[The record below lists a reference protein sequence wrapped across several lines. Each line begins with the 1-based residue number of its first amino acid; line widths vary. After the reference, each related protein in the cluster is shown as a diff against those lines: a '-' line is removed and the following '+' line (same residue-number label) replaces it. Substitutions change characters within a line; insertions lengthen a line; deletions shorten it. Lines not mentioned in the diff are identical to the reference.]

1 MKKLLINITLV
12 SMLAAGCTKVIN
24 NELPQNSIPVAD
36 LAKDPVSIRAALS
49 GAYSSMLSANY
60 MGLRYWLFADLYSDN
75 LSHVGTF
82 PSFAQF
88 ATKNLLADNVEIS
101 NMWQQIYISINRANQ
116 VIDAATSNSDPVFTD
131 KPAVIAQARALR
143 AYHYFNLLR
152 YWGGNENGF
161 NKGNDPNGKTWGVP
175 LRLKPSLVEA
185 DTDPIARSGEAA
197 VWTQILAD
205 LDPAAVIA
213 NLPNSGNRIIT
224 QRAANAL
231 RARVQLYREQ
241 WAEAEALA
249 TTVINAN
256 PGLANID
263 FANGGLYTN
272 LYGSVAPV
280 SEVIWTLPFD
290 PTNQNSI
297 AFFYLP
303 AALGGRNEVSATTT
317 LRDAHEPNDAR
328 RLINF
333 TSTTYP
339 ANFPASPAVNAKT
352 LKYTRVS
359 TGDDFFHHI
368 RLPEIYLIRAEAR
381 ARIGIDTAGARQ
393 DLNVVRRRSGL
404 RDTVFSTPAGYLDAI
419 LRERRVELA
428 HEGHRFFDLRRYNRL
443 DLLNM
448 TTNSHRV
455 RLPIPLTE
463 LFRSGAILEKNP
475 GY

>member
-1 MKKLLINITLV
+1 MKRILINISLI
-12 SMLAAGCTKVIN
+12 SLLATGCTKVIEK
-24 NELPQNSIPVAD
+24 ELPQNSILAED
-36 LAKDPVSIRAALS
+36 LAKDPVSIRGALN

-60 MGLRYWLFADLYSDN
+60 MGLRYWLFADLYADN

-88 ATKNLLADNVEIS
+88 ATKNLLSDNVEIS
-101 NMWQQIYISINRANQ
+101 NMWATIYTAINRANQ
-116 VIDAATSNSDPVFTD
+116 VISAANSNSDAAFTD
-131 KPAVIAQARALR
+131 KAAVIAQAKALR

-152 YWGGNENGF
+152 YWGGNENGY
-161 NKGNDPNGKTWGVP
+161 NKGNDPSGKTWGVP
-175 LRLKPSLVEA
+175 IRLTPTVVETDA
-185 DTDPIARSGEAA
+185 DPIARSGEAA

-205 LDPAAVIA
+205 LDPTTVIA
-213 NLPNSGNRIIT
+213 SLPTSGNRIIS
-224 QRAANAL
+224 QRVANAL

-241 WAEAEALA
+241 WAETETLS
-249 TTVINAN
+249 TSVINAN
-256 PGLANID
+256 PGLTNIN

-272 LYGSVAPV
+272 LYGAVAPT
-280 SEVIWTLPFD
+280 SEVVWTLPFD

-303 AALGGRNEVSATTT
+303 ASLGGRNEISATTT
-317 LRDAHEPNDAR
+317 LRDAHETNDAR

-333 TSTTYP
+333 SSTSYP
-339 ANFPASPAVNAKT
+339 ANYPVSPAVNAKT

-368 RLPEIYLIRAEAR
+368 RLAEIYLIRAEAR
-381 ARIGIDTAGARQ
+381 ARIGTDLTGAAN
-393 DLNVVRRRSGL
+393 DLNIVRNRAGL
-404 RDTVFSTPAGYLDAI
+404 PNTTAATQADLLTAI
-419 LRERRVELA
+419 LAERRVELA

-455 RLPIPLTE
+455 RLPIPQTE
-463 LFRSGAILEKNP
+463 IFRSGTVLEQNP
-475 GY
+475 NY

>member
-1 MKKLLINITLV
+1 MKKLLINITLA
-12 SMLAAGCTKVIN
+12 SLLAAGCTKVIDK
-24 NELPQNSIPVAD
+24 ELPQNSIPVAD
-36 LAKDPVSIRAALS
+36 LAKDPVSIRAALN

-60 MGLRYWLFADLYSDN
+60 MGLRYWLFADLYADN
-75 LSHVGTF
+75 MSHVGTF

-88 ATKNLLADNVEIS
+88 AAKNLLADNVEIS
-101 NMWQQIYISINRANQ
+101 NMWQQIYICINRANQ
-116 VIDAATSNSDPVFTD
+116 VIDAATSNSDATFTD
-131 KPAVIAQARALR
+131 KAAVIAQARALR

-152 YWGGNENGF
+152 FWGGNENGY
-161 NKGNDPNGKTWGVP
+161 NKGNDANGRTWGVP
-175 LRLKPSLVEA
+175 IRLKPSLVER
-185 DTDPIARSGEAA
+185 DTDPIARSGEAETWNQ
-197 VWTQILAD
+197 VLAD
-205 LDPAAVIA
+205 LDPTAVIA

-241 WAEAEALA
+241 WAEAETLS

-256 PGLANID
+256 PGLANIN

-272 LYGSVAPV
+272 LYGAVAPI

-303 AALGGRNEVSATTT
+303 ASLGGRNEVSATTT
-317 LRDAHEPNDAR
+317 LRDAHEANDAR

-359 TGDDFFHHI
+359 TGDDFYHHI
-368 RLPEIYLIRAEAR
+368 RLAEVYLIRAEAR
-381 ARIGIDTAGARQ
+381 ARIGTDLTGAAN
-393 DLNVVRRRSGL
+393 DLNIVRNRAGL
-404 RDTVFSTPAGYLDAI
+404 PNTTAVTQAELLAAI
-419 LRERRVELA
+419 LAERRVELA

-443 DLLNM
+443 DLLSM

-455 RLPIPLTE
+455 RLPLPQTE
-463 LFRSGAILEKNP
+463 LFRSGAILVQNP

>member
-1 MKKLLINITLV
+1 MRKIFFQFAFAVTLLT
-12 SMLAAGCTKVIN
+12 GCTKAIN
-24 NELPQNSIPVAD
+24 NEVPQNSIPVAD
-36 LAKDPVSIRAALS
+36 LAKDPVSIRAALN
-49 GAYSSMLSANY
+49 GAYASMLSANY
-60 MGLRYWLFADLYSDN
+60 MGLRYWLFADLYADN

-88 ATKNLLADNVEIS
+88 ATKNLLSDNVEIS
-101 NMWQQIYISINRANQ
+101 NMWQQIYSAINRANQ
-116 VIDAATSNSDPVFTD
+116 VIDAATSNNNPAFTD
-131 KPAVIAQARALR
+131 KASVIAQARALR
-143 AYHYFNLLR
+143 AYHYFNLIR

-161 NKGNDPNGKTWGVP
+161 NKGNDPSGKTWGVP

-185 DTDPIARSGEAA
+185 DTDPIARSGEAET
-197 VWTQILAD
+197 WNQILAD
-205 LDPAAVIA
+205 LDPTNVISR
-213 NLPNSGNRIIT
+213 LPTSGNRNIT
-224 QRAANAL
+224 QRGANAL

-256 PGLANID
+256 PGLTNIN

-272 LYGSVAPV
+272 LYGAVAPI

-303 AALGGRNEVSATTT
+303 ASLGGRNEVSSTTT
-317 LRDAHEPNDAR
+317 LLAAHELNDAR

-339 ANFPASPAVNAKT
+339 ANFPASPAVSAKT

-359 TGDDFFHHI
+359 TGDDFYHHI
-368 RLPEIYLIRAEAR
+368 RLAEVYLIRAEAR
-381 ARIGIDTAGARQ
+381 ARIGTDLAGAAA
-393 DLNVVRRRSGL
+393 DLNVVRARAGL
-404 RDTVFSTPAGYLDAI
+404 SNTTAATQAQLLSAI
-419 LRERRVELA
+419 LDERRLELA
-428 HEGHRFFDLRRYNRL
+428 HEGHRFFDLRRYGRL
-443 DLLNM
+443 DLLGM

-463 LFRSGAILEKNP
+463 LFRSGSVLEKNP